1 MFLNEHVLQTLMNV
15 LQIDDF
21 KYFLIVKNSPVDESL
36 NSLHIPKM
44 IKQYFSLLFAQSL
57 VDK

>member
-1 MFLNEHVLQTLMNV
+1 MLLNEDVLQTLMNV

-36 NSLHIPKM
+36 SLRIPKM

>member
-1 MFLNEHVLQTLMNV
+1 MLLNEHVLQTLMNV

-36 NSLHIPKM
+36 SLRIPKM